1 MFKRLIFRSLACAF
15 VVAAPLAAQTVTVKE
30 EKPGL
35 LKKAR
40 ITSDVAIKTAQGKVP
55 GATIA
60 SAEIENEKGKLIY
73 TFDMKTAGKD
83 GIDEVNVDAM
93 TGAVLSVAHES
104 AKAEAKDEAKDKAKA
119 RKEAKEKAEE
129 KAEAK
134 EKAAKAKKPATR

>member
-1 MFKRLIFRSLACAF
+1 MIKRLIIRSLACAF

-104 AKAEAKDEAKDKAKA
+104 AKAEAKEEAKDKAKA
-119 RKEAKEKAEE
+119 RKEATE

-134 EKAAKAKKPATR
+134 EKAAKTKKPANR

>member
-1 MFKRLIFRSLACAF
+1 MIKRLIIRSLACAF

-104 AKAEAKDEAKDKAKA
+104 AKAEAKEEAKDKAKA
-119 RKEAKEKAEE
+119 RKEATE